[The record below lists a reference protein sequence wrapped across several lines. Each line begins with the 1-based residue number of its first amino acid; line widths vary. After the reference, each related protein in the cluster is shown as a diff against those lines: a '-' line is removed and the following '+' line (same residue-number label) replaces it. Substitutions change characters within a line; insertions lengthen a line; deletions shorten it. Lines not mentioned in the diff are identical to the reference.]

1 MSVLGPHWAL
11 LSTPQSDIQMAKT
24 VSDEEIQLRK
34 RARRRLVGAIA
45 LVVAAIVVL
54 PMLLD
59 SKPEERSQEIDIHI
73 PSEDSV
79 EELEVGATNRA
90 GAMDTTTVQ
99 KSLGEAQQS
108 APESPVKPIS
118 SRPVAE
124 PTDKQAEPVV
134 RPAGKNA
141 DTKGGP
147 EGSKSPATTTTAT
160 STNTPAPDVADAFVV
175 QLGAYS
181 NPAKARQQLQSL
193 ISRERSE
200 YMGSTGDTEA
210 RAYTETVK
218 GNKDAE
224 KGSEKGSERGSE
236 RAAEKGEITRIR
248 VGPFRTREQAEASRE
263 KLKRL
268 GFDGVVTDK

>member
-1 MSVLGPHWAL
+1 
-11 LSTPQSDIQMAKT
+11 MAKT
-24 VSDEEIQLRK
+24 VSDEELQLRK

-79 EELEVGATNRA
+79 EELEAGATNRA

-99 KSLGEAQQS
+99 KSPGEAQS
-108 APESPVKPIS
+108 APESPVKPVS
-118 SRPVAE
+118 SGPVAE
-124 PTDKQAEPVV
+124 PTDKQAEPVA

-147 EGSKSPATTTTAT
+147 DGSKSPATTTTGT
-160 STNTPAPDVADAFVV
+160 STNTSAPDVADAFVV

-181 NPAKARQQLQSL
+181 
-193 ISRERSE
+193 
-200 YMGSTGDTEA
+200 
-210 RAYTETVK
+210 
-218 GNKDAE
+218 
-224 KGSEKGSERGSE
+224 
-236 RAAEKGEITRIR
+236 
-248 VGPFRTREQAEASRE
+248 
-263 KLKRL
+263 
-268 GFDGVVTDK
+268 

>member
-79 EELEVGATNRA
+79 EELEAGAANRA
-90 GAMDTTTVQ
+90 GAMDTTAVQ
-99 KSLGEAQQS
+99 KSPGEAQS
-108 APESPVKPIS
+108 APESPVKSIS

-124 PTDKQAEPVV
+124 PTDKQAEPVA

-160 STNTPAPDVADAFVV
+160 STNTSAPDVADAFVV

-224 KGSEKGSERGSE
+224 KGSEKGSDRGSE